1 MTVEEAL
8 AILDIALKPESL
20 TDIQELVFRKV
31 WEGLSYPDIADG
43 AGYDP
48 NYIKDV
54 GSRLW
59 KLVSNGLGEKVTKS
73 NIQSVLRRQ
82 LPATQVAANT
92 VAIPVNLPEI
102 KADTLTVQAANNHQD
117 WGDAADVSIFYG
129 RNEEIAKLNQW
140 IAKDR
145 CRLIALLGMGGIG
158 KTSIAVKLAEE
169 IQHEFDYLI
178 WRSLRNAPPVEDILG
193 NLIEFVSDRQK
204 IELAETTEG
213 RISQLIELLR
223 DRRCLLIL
231 DNAESIMGSGDRAGY
246 YQAGYEGYGELFKR
260 IGEVRHQSCLFLTS
274 REKPKEF
281 ISLEGDT
288 LPVRSLQLS
297 GLKTTEGQEIFK
309 IKGLFS
315 GVESEW
321 QTLVDRYVGNPLA
334 LKIVATTIQE
344 LFDGNISEFLAQ
356 GTVVF
361 DDIRELLDRHFERLS
376 TLEKDVMYWLA
387 IERETVSLAQLRTDV
402 IQPVSPS
409 QLVENIGSLSRRS
422 LIEKRL
428 EQTAA
433 VFTLQPVVMEY
444 VTFRLIEQVAEEIGR
459 EQGREDERARGRE
472 GEKQGQREL
481 LSKNNLFHTHSLIKA
496 QAKDY
501 IRDIQFRLIL
511 QPISDKLLIDF
522 HSQAN
527 LENRLQNIVENL
539 RSQSSID
546 QGYAAGNIINMLC
559 LLKADLSKYDFSDL
573 NVWQAYLRETNLHRV
588 NFARANLAQ
597 SVFANTLSAVL
608 SVAFNPDGQILA
620 TADVSNEVRLWR
632 VTDGKELLVC
642 QGHTNWVH
650 TVAFNPSHGGILA
663 SGSADRTIR
672 IWDTRTGE
680 CLKTL
685 SGHTER
691 IWSIAFSADGK
702 HLVSGSG
709 DRTIRIWDIN
719 TGECW
724 RTIPGNAGGICSVAL
739 ANNPQPIVAA
749 GGEDGMVGIWDLD
762 TGERL
767 ATFSGHAKWVWSVAL
782 SADGQILASGG
793 DDRTIRLWNVRSG
806 KLLQTLSGHTSRI
819 WSVALS
825 PIPPTPLDKGGVGA
839 SLPLGM
845 GGIVASGSDDRT
857 VKLWNVQTGECLRTL
872 QGHSQWI
879 WSVAFSPDGQTLA
892 SGGKDQTVHLWNVS
906 SGSSLRTLQ
915 GYTNQI
921 WSVAFSPFAQR
932 SRREFPPTPLNK
944 GGVGASLPSGIGGIV
959 ASGSDDRTIKLWNV
973 ETGECLKTLSGHARQ
988 VWVVNYS
995 TDGKMLASGSDDQT
1009 AKLWDVS
1016 TGQCL
1021 KTLSGHSSRVWY
1033 AAFSPTE
1040 EILATGSGDRTV
1052 KLWDV
1057 STGQCLK
1064 TLSGHDSRVWSVV
1077 FSPDGKTLASGSGDN
1092 TVKLWDVSTGEC
1104 LKTLEG
1110 HLNWVFSTAF
1120 SPDGRILASGAGDRT
1135 VKLWNVQTGECL
1147 KTLQEQSKLMLSV
1160 TFSPDGQAIACGSDD
1175 HKIRLW
1181 DVESGECFK
1190 TLEGHMGWVWS
1201 VTFST
1206 DGKTIASGSQ
1216 DETIKIWEV
1225 ETGRCLKTL
1234 RAPKPYEGMN
1244 ITGAFGLTEATIFTL
1259 QALGAITDANAE

>member
-82 LPATQVAANT
+82 QPATQAAAT
-92 VAIPVNLPEI
+92 AVSIPASLPEI
-102 KADTLTVQAANNHQD
+102 KVDTLTVQAANNHQD

-129 RNEEIAKLNQW
+129 RNEEITKLNQW
-140 IAKDR
+140 IAQDR

-169 IQHEFDYLI
+169 IQQEFDYLI

-297 GLKTTEGQEIFK
+297 GLKTAEGQEIFK

-315 GVESEW
+315 GIESEW

-376 TLEKDVMYWLA
+376 ALEKDVMYWLA

-428 EQTAA
+428 EQTVA

-444 VTFRLIEQVAEEIGR
+444 VTVRLIDRVTGEIAK
-459 EQGREDERARGRE
+459 EQGSK
-472 GEKQGQREL
+472 GEI
-481 LSKNNLFHTHSLIKA
+481 STKNYLFHTHSLIKA

-511 QPISDKLLIDF
+511 QPIIDKLLAEL
-522 HSQAN
+522 HSQTN
-527 LENRLQNIVENL
+527 LENRLQSILVNL

-608 SVAFNPDGQILA
+608 SVAFSPDGQILA
-620 TADVSNEVRLWR
+620 TADVNNEVRLWR

-650 TVAFNPSHGGILA
+650 TVAFNPIDGSLLA
-663 SGSADRTIR
+663 SASADRTIR
-672 IWDTRTGE
+672 LWDTRTGE
-680 CLKTL
+680 CLQTL

-691 IWSIAFSADGK
+691 IWSIAFSTDGK
-702 HLVSGSG
+702 HLVSGSA
-709 DRTIRIWDIN
+709 DRTMRLWDLN
-719 TGECW
+719 SGECL
-724 RTIPGNAGGICSVAL
+724 RTISGNAGGICSVAL
-739 ANNPQPIVAA
+739 ATKAQSILAA
-749 GGEDGMVGIWDLD
+749 GGEDGLVGIWDLD

-767 ATFSGHAKWVWSVAL
+767 ATLSGHAKWVWSVAL
-782 SADGQILASGG
+782 SADGRMLASGG
-793 DDRTIRLWNVRSG
+793 DDRAIRLWDVKSG
-806 KLLQTLSGHTSRI
+806 KLLQTLTGHTSRI
-819 WSVALS
+819 WSLALS
-825 PIPPTPLDKGGVGA
+825 PDGKTL
-839 SLPLGM
+839 
-845 GGIVASGSDDRT
+845 ASGSDDRT
-857 VKLWNVQTGECLRTL
+857 AKLWNLETGECLRTL

-921 WSVAFSPFAQR
+921 WSVAFSSDDR
-932 SRREFPPTPLNK
+932 TL
-944 GGVGASLPSGIGGIV
+944 
-959 ASGSDDRTIKLWNV
+959 ASGSDDRTVKLWNV
-973 ETGECLKTLSGHARQ
+973 ETGECLKTLAGHARQ
-988 VWVVNYS
+988 VWVVSYS
-995 TDGKMLASGSDDQT
+995 PDGKMLASGSDDQT

-1021 KTLSGHSSRVWY
+1021 KTLSGHTSRVWY
-1033 AAFSPTE
+1033 AAFSPPTPLDKGGAGG
-1040 EILATGSGDRTV
+1040 ILATGSGDRTV

-1064 TLSGHDSRVWSVV
+1064 TLSEHDSRVWSVV
-1077 FSPDGKTLASGSGDN
+1077 FSPDGQTLASGSGDN

-1104 LKTLEG
+1104 QKTLEG

-1120 SPDGRILASGAGDRT
+1120 SPDGRMLASGAGDRT

-1181 DVESGECFK
+1181 DVNSGECFK
-1190 TLEGHMGWVWS
+1190 TLEGHTGWVWS
-1201 VTFST
+1201 VTFSA
-1206 DGKTIASGSQ
+1206 DGQTIASGSQ

-1234 RAPKPYEGMN
+1234 RAPKPYEGTN
-1244 ITGAFGLTEATIFTL
+1244 ISGVVGLTEATIFTL
-1259 QALGAITDANAE
+1259 QALGAIADANAE